1 MDEIRVSLG
10 PRSYPIAIGTGLL
23 DRLGP
28 RIVETLGAARRSA
41 RAAVVTDSRV
51 GPLYLERVVRSLRDV
66 GYSVAEIQIPEG
78 EQHKNL
84 AWLALTYDRLIE
96 AHLERSSPIVA
107 LGGGV
112 VGDLG
117 GFAAATVLRGVPL
130 IQVPTTL
137 LAQVDAA
144 IGGKTAINHSAGKN
158 LIGSFYQPRLVWIDV
173 DTLRTLPKREY
184 LAGLAEVVKYAVILD
199 PELFAKLEANV
210 GALLRQDPELLT
222 SVITTCCRL
231 KVMVVEEDETETEYR
246 AILNFGHT
254 IGHAVETL
262 TEYRKFLHGEA
273 VAIGMVAAARLS
285 RQRKLLPAGV
295 EQRIVALLRAIG
307 LPTAVPPDLRDED
320 LAIAIEADKKAGGGS
335 IRFVCVED
343 IGRTRFERMTA
354 AEIATAAHERSSKG

>member
-1 MDEIRVSLG
+1 MEEIRVSLG
-10 PRSYPIAIGTGLL
+10 RRSYPIVIGRSLL
-23 DRLGP
+23 DGIGGRVAEALGP
-28 RIVETLGAARRSA
+28 ARRSK

-51 GPLYLERVVRSLRDV
+51 APLYLSRASASLREA
-66 GYSVAEIQIPEG
+66 GFAVAEIQIPEG

-96 AHLERSSPIVA
+96 AHVERSSPIVA

-112 VGDLG
+112 VGDLA

-158 LIGSFYQPRLVWIDV
+158 LIGAFYQPRLVLIDV
-173 DTLRTLPKREY
+173 DTLRSLARREY

-199 PELFAKLEANV
+199 AELFARLEANV
-210 GALLRQDPELLT
+210 GGLLRQDPELL
-222 SVITTCCRL
+222 SEVIATCCRL
-231 KVMVVEEDETETEYR
+231 KVMVVEEDEEEAEYR

-273 VAIGMVAAARLS
+273 ISIGMVAAARLS
-285 RQRKLLPAGV
+285 RRRGLLAPLV
-295 EQRIVALLRAIG
+295 EQRIVALLRAVG
-307 LPTAVPPDLRDED
+307 LPTAVPGDLGDDE
-320 LAIAIEADKKAGGGS
+320 LAIAIEADKKAGGGT
-335 IRFVCVED
+335 IRFVCIEE
-343 IGRTRFERMTA
+343 IGRTRFESLIA
-354 AEIATAAHERSSKG
+354 ADIAAAAHERAQKT